1 MELLNAFITLICISS
16 KSLHISS
23 VILFIMR
30 PDPNVITIFKQN
42 DKELSEVTEQRII
55 ENSPIRTISNG
66 GLLFLIAWFI
76 ENPFVDTSTNQ
87 LIVFVLF
94 VYLYKWLC
102 LPFDWR
108 V

>member
-1 MELLNAFITLICISS
+1 
-16 KSLHISS
+16 
-23 VILFIMR
+23 MR